1 MLAGSNPVRGTI
13 IINVYFNCKGEF
25 IMLSTKDVRFY
36 SNEEKRTVV
45 AVAED
50 VCFDIAEQIYGR
62 EIFSDPVLLNS
73 IPSELLIP
81 NRIEAKARCHP
92 TDTWDYSVG
101 KKVALEKLLSKY
113 NKYKFKVLTDYAMAM
128 HEVADHYE
136 DIADIFLKRSK
147 RDINPSK

>member
-1 MLAGSNPVRGTI
+1 
-13 IINVYFNCKGEF
+13 
-25 IMLSTKDVRFY
+25 MLSTKDVRFY

-81 NRIEAKARCHP
+81 NRIETKARCHP
-92 TDTWDYSVG
+92 TDTWDSSVG

-113 NKYKFKVLTDYAMAM
+113 NKYKFKVLMDYARVM
-128 HEVADHYE
+128 HEVANHYE